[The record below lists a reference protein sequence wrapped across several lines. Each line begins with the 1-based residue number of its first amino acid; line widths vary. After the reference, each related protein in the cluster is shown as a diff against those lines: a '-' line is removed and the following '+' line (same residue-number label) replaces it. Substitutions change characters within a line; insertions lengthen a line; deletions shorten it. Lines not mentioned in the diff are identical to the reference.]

1 MTGAT
6 VTTIGDG
13 NRIES
18 RNVGMEFAN
27 PHSGSNIILE
37 EVSFA
42 VSDGEFVSIVGPSGC
57 GKTTLLNMATGLV
70 RPTIG
75 SFLVSGAEVDG
86 PGPDRAMVFQDASLL
101 PWRTVLGNVVF
112 GAECQGKRGEQVIVR
127 GHDLI
132 RLVGLEGY
140 EKHFPHELS
149 GGMKQRVNLARALLT
164 DPKVLLMD
172 EPFASL
178 DGQTRESMQA
188 ELLRIWRTARGTVLF
203 VTHQIDEAVFL
214 SDRVIVMGARPGRVL
229 ADIRIDVPR
238 PRQVAMK
245 REEPLI
251 SYERQVWELIRDA
264 SPAAAVS

>member
-1 MTGAT
+1 MTVASVIAT
-6 VTTIGDG
+6 GDR

-18 RNVGMEFAN
+18 RNVGMDFAN
-27 PHSGSNIILE
+27 PHGGRNTVLE
-37 EVSFA
+37 DISFA
-42 VSDGEFVSIVGPSGC
+42 VSDGEFVSLVGPSGC

-75 SFLVSGAEVDG
+75 SFRVSGAEVNG

-101 PWRTVLGNVVF
+101 PWRTVLGNVMF
-112 GAECQGKRGEQVIVR
+112 GAECQGKRGAAIESR
-127 GHDLI
+127 GQDLI
-132 RLVGLEGY
+132 RLVGLAGF

-238 PRQVAMK
+238 PRQVDMK

-251 SYERQVWELIRDA
+251 SYERRVWELIRDA
-264 SPAAAVS
+264 SPAAVVS